1 VRNEIQSSRV
11 RAPPACLY
19 IILPFPPSLPPYQG
33 MAKEA
38 GPLRA
43 VNRLMFSAVLLY
55 LS

>member
-1 VRNEIQSSRV
+1 VRNEVQSFSV
-11 RAPPACLY
+11 RAPPVRLF
-19 IILPFPPSLPPYQG
+19 ILLPLPPSLPPYQG

-38 GPLRA
+38 GPLRD